1 MLACFVHK
9 ENKDLSSRPT
19 KLPPDKSQKNERKEK
34 RRAIKEE
41 RSVVKLNHPV
51 ASNSHMRNG
60 NVDHQI
66 KKV

>member
-19 KLPPDKSQKNERKEK
+19 KLPPGKSQKNARKEK
-34 RRAIKEE
+34 RRAIKGE
-41 RSVVKLNHPV
+41 RSVAKLNHLV
-51 ASNSHMRNG
+51 ASNSHERYG

-66 KKV
+66 NKA